1 MPDNPDSLPDR
12 RINQAFDAAKRM
24 NKKGTEYW
32 LARDLQQLL
41 GYTTWRTFEE
51 AVTRA
56 KMACESSG
64 TDTRNHFADVNKM
77 IPIGKGAQR
86 QVTDVAMTRY
96 GVYLTAMNGDPSKPE
111 IAAAMTY
118 FAVQTRRQELSD
130 QQDAVETRI
139 KLRDR
144 VKSANTHLASAA
156 KHAGV
161 ENFGL
166 FHDAGYRGLYSK
178 GLQDI
183 KMHKGIGAKEDLLDR
198 AGRAEL
204 AANEFRITQTE
215 DALSKQGIVGDQEAR
230 VTHRRV
236 GSEVRA
242 TIKKIG
248 GTMPEDLPPEPSI
261 KKLRGKQKPKELPG
275 GN

>member
-1 MPDNPDSLPDR
+1 MPDNPDSLPDQK
-12 RINQAFDAAKRM
+12 IIQSFDAAKRM

-32 LARDLQQLL
+32 LARDLQTLL
-41 GYTTWRTFEE
+41 GYTSWRRFED
-51 AVTRA
+51 AVNRA
-56 KMACESSG
+56 KQACESSG
-64 TDTRNHFADVNKM
+64 TDPRNHFADVGNM
-77 IPIGKGAQR
+77 VPIGSGSQR

-166 FHDAGYRGLYSK
+166 FHDAGYRGLYNK

-183 KMHKGIGAKEDLLDR
+183 KTHKGIGAKEDLLDR